1 MTNIYAWST
10 TAADNA
16 TADSSINWAEGMP
29 PSDVNDSARVMM
41 QRVKQLVLDLGG
53 SISAGGTAN
62 ALTLTASSAF
72 AAYAN
77 GQIVSFRATADNSA
91 ATTLNV
97 NSIGAKAVWK
107 NTGSGP
113 AALSGGEIQDTGI
126 YVAQYQAALNSSAGV
141 WLLLNPTLSA
151 LMDAINGISADGIVT
166 RTAAGT
172 AAARTITGT
181 SGKITV
187 TNGDGV
193 SGNPT
198 LTVGADIAQLTEADQ
213 TITGG
218 ARVTS
223 LALGTAG
230 TVSSGTVTLDPG
242 DRPMQHYTNDGAHT
256 LAPGS
261 NVGTIVLDIT
271 NGASAGAIT
280 TSGFTKVDGDSFTTT
295 SGQKFRCSVSVGNA
309 GSLLVVQAL
318 Q

>member
-41 QRVKQLVLDLGG
+41 QRVKQLLVDLGG

-62 ALTLTASSAF
+62 ALTVAANSAF

-77 GQIVSFRATADNSA
+77 GQIISFRATAANTGA
-91 ATTLNV
+91 ATLNV
-97 NSIGAKAVWK
+97 NSIGAKAIWK

-113 AALSGGEIQDTGI
+113 AALSGGEIQNTGI
-126 YVAQYQAALNSSAGV
+126 YIAQYQAALNSSAGV

-151 LMDAINGISADGIVT
+151 LVDAINGISADGIVT

-172 AAARTITGT
+172 ASARTITGT

-187 TNGDGV
+187 TDGDGV

-198 LTVGADIAQLTEADQ
+198 ITVGADIAQLTVEDQ
-213 TITGG
+213 VITGG

-223 LALGTAG
+223 KALGTAG
-230 TVSSGTVTLDPG
+230 VVDTGTITPDPG
-242 DRPMQHYTNDGAHT
+242 DRQLQHYTNGGAHT

-261 NVGTIVLDIT
+261 NTGSYLLDIT
-271 NGASAGAIT
+271 NNASAGAIT
-280 TSGFTKVDGDSFTTT
+280 TSGFTKVFGSFTTT
-295 SGQKFRCSVSVGNA
+295 NGHKFRCYIVVGNA
-309 GSLLVVQAL
+309 GSTLHIDPMQ
-318 Q
+318 

>member
-1 MTNIYAWST
+1 MTIYSWST

-41 QRVKQLVLDLGG
+41 QRVKQLVTDLGG
-53 SISAGGTAN
+53 SIAAGGTSN
-62 ALTLTASSAF
+62 ALTLTASVPF
-72 AAYAN
+72 ASYAN
-77 GQIVSFRATADNSA
+77 GRIVSFRATAGNSG

-97 NSIGAKAVWK
+97 NSIGAKAIWK
-107 NTGSGP
+107 NTASGP
-113 AALSGGEIQDTGI
+113 AALTGGEIQDTGI
-126 YVAQYQAALNSSAGV
+126 YLAQYQAALNSSAGV

-151 LMDAINGISADGIVT
+151 LVDAINGISADGIVT

-181 SGKITV
+181 TGKITV

-193 SGNPT
+193 AGDPT
-198 LTVGADIAQLTEADQ
+198 ITVGAHIAQLTEADQ
-213 TITGG
+213 VITGG

-230 TVSSGTVTLDPG
+230 VVDTGTLTLDPG
-242 DRPMQHYTNDGAHT
+242 DRPLQHYTNNGAHT

-261 NVGTIVLDIT
+261 NAGTIVLDIT
-271 NGASAGAIT
+271 NGSSAGAIT

-295 SGQKFRCSVSVGNA
+295 NTHKFRCSVSVGNA

>member
-41 QRVKQLVLDLGG
+41 QRVKQLVVDLGG

-62 ALTLTASSAF
+62 ALTVAANSAF

-77 GQIVSFRATADNSA
+77 GQIVSFRATETNTGA
-91 ATTLNV
+91 ATLNV
-97 NSIGAKAVWK
+97 NSIGAKAIWK
-107 NTGSGP
+107 NTGAGP
-113 AALSGGEIQDTGI
+113 AALVGGEIRNTGI
-126 YVAQYQAALNSSAGV
+126 YLAQYQAALNSSAGV

-151 LMDAINGISADGIVT
+151 LVDAINGISADGIVT

-181 SGKITV
+181 TDKITV

-198 LTVGADIAQLTEADQ
+198 ITVGAHVAQLTEADQ
-213 TITGG
+213 VISGG

-223 LALGTAG
+223 LSLGTV
-230 TVSSGTVTLDPG
+230 TTGTVTLDPG
-242 DRPMQHYTNDGAHT
+242 DRPMQHYVNNGAHT

-261 NVGTIVLDIT
+261 NVGSIILDIT
-271 NGASAGAIT
+271 NDSSAGTIT
-280 TSGFTKVDGDSFTTT
+280 TSGFTKVDGDAFTTT
-295 SGQKFRCSVSVGNA
+295 DEHKFRCSVTIGNA
-309 GSLLVVQAL
+309 GSLIVVQAL

>member
-41 QRVKQLVLDLGG
+41 QRVKQLVVDLGG

-62 ALTLTASSAF
+62 ALTVTANSAF

-77 GQIVSFRATADNSA
+77 GQIVSFRATADNTA
-91 ATTLNV
+91 AATLNV
-97 NSIGAKAVWK
+97 NAIGAKAIWK

-126 YVAQYQAALNSSAGV
+126 YIAQYHAALNSSAGV

-151 LMDAINGISADGIVT
+151 LIDAINGISADGIVT

-181 SGKITV
+181 SGKISV

-213 TITGG
+213 VITGG

-223 LALGTAG
+223 LSLGTI
-230 TVSSGTVTLDPG
+230 TTGTVTPDPG
-242 DRPMQHYTNDGAHT
+242 DRQLQHYTNGGAHT

-261 NVGTIVLDIT
+261 NTGSYILDIT
-271 NGASAGAIT
+271 NDGSAGAIT
-280 TSGFTKVDGDSFTTT
+280 TSGWTKVTGSFTTT
-295 SGQKFRCSVSVGNA
+295 NSHKFRCLCVVGNA
-309 GSLLVVQAL
+309 GSTLHIDPMQ
-318 Q
+318 

>member
-41 QRVKQLVLDLGG
+41 QRVKQLLVDLGG
-53 SISAGGTAN
+53 SIAAGGTAN
-62 ALTLTASSAF
+62 ALTVAANSAF

-77 GQIVSFRATADNSA
+77 GQIISFRATAANTGA
-91 ATTLNV
+91 ATLNV
-97 NSIGAKAVWK
+97 NSIGAKAIWK

-113 AALSGGEIQDTGI
+113 AALSGGEIQNTGI
-126 YVAQYQAALNSSAGV
+126 YIAQYQAALNSSAGV

-151 LMDAINGISADGIVT
+151 LVDAINGISADGIVT

-181 SGKITV
+181 TDKITV

-193 SGNPT
+193 AGNPT
-198 LTVGADIAQLTEADQ
+198 ITVGADIAQLTVEDQ
-213 TITGG
+213 VISGG

-223 LALGTAG
+223 KSLGTI
-230 TVSSGTVTLDPG
+230 TTGTVTPDPG
-242 DRPMQHYTNDGAHT
+242 DRQLQHYTNGGAHT

-261 NVGTIVLDIT
+261 NTGSYLLDIT
-271 NGASAGAIT
+271 NDSSAGAIT
-280 TSGFTKVDGDSFTTT
+280 TSGWTRVTGSFTTT
-295 SGQKFRCSVSVGNA
+295 NAHKFRCFCVVGNA
-309 GSLLVVQAL
+309 GSTLHIDPMQ
-318 Q
+318 